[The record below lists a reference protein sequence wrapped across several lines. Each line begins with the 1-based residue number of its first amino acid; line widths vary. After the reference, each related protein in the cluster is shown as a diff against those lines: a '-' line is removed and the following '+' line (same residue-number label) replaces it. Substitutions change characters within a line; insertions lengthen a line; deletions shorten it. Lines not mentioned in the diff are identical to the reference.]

1 MRGGADGYGAGM
13 AFRARILTIGV
24 AAAAAA
30 FSAAGCGATDKAKDA
45 ASSAKGAV
53 DPVAQA
59 ADVTGAQKGGIA
71 MTITGEVGAAGQ
83 TIPLHGTGTFDRAG
97 QLGQMSL
104 TTSVG
109 GKDMTIDEISQ
120 GHTIYMSSDVFG
132 KELPSGKSWLKLDL
146 DKAAKS
152 QGIDLDALGGG
163 ATQDPAQALDYL
175 KGAGTSTK
183 VGSETVNGVA
193 TTHYHVDADL
203 RKAAAKSGGADA
215 KATVEKLIKLSGTST
230 LPVDVWVDSDHL
242 VRRETMKY
250 NMNVQGQKGSM
261 SMTIDMTKY
270 GVDVTAKVP
279 PADETV
285 DAADLL
291 GAMGGGGSGTV
302 NG

>member
-1 MRGGADGYGAGM
+1 M
-13 AFRARILTIGV
+13 AFRARILTIGA

-45 ASSAKGAV
+45 ASSAKGAI

-71 MTITGEVGAAGQ
+71 MTITAEVGAAGQ
-83 TIPLHGTGTFDRAG
+83 TVPVHGTGTFDRAG
-97 QLGQMSL
+97 KLGQMSL

-109 GKDMTIDEISQ
+109 GKDMTIDEVSA
-120 GHTIYMSSDVFG
+120 GHTIYMSSDAF
-132 KELPSGKSWLKLDL
+132 KQELPSGKSWLKLDL
-146 DKAAKS
+146 DKAAKA
-152 QGIDLDALGGG
+152 QGIDLDSLGG
-163 ATQDPAQALDYL
+163 ATQDPAQVLDYL

-193 TTHYHVDADL
+193 TTHYHVDIDL
-203 RKAAAKSGGADA
+203 RKAAAKSGAADA
-215 KATVEKLIKLSGTST
+215 KATVEKLIKTTGTST
-230 LPVDVWVDSDHL
+230 LPIDVWVDSDHL

-250 NMNVQGQKGSM
+250 NMDVQGQKGSM

-279 PADETV
+279 PADETL
-285 DAADLL
+285 DGDDLL
-291 GAMGGGGSGTV
+291 GATGGGGSGTT